1 MLAEPG
7 NRQLEDAY
15 NMTIGETLA
24 AYNDNKYKSTEN
36 KHDIDQLNFI
46 Y

>member
-1 MLAEPG
+1 
-7 NRQLEDAY
+7 
-15 NMTIGETLA
+15 MTIGETLA
-24 AYNDNKYKSTEN
+24 AYNDNEYKSAEN